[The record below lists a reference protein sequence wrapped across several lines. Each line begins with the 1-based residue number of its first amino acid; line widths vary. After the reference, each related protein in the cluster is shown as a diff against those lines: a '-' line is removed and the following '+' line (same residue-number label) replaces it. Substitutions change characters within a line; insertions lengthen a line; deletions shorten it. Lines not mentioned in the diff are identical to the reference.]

1 MRILGMWTLRMAPV
15 LLLVI
20 GLACSKP
27 DAVSLVSAVE
37 SGDAE
42 AVRGLLNAGADPNA
56 VDRTSGDP
64 VLMTAAKQRQVDMV
78 QALLDAGADPDAV
91 DGSSGNPVLVTAAG
105 RGQVDM
111 VQALLDAGADP
122 DAVDGSSGNPVLVTA
137 AGRGQVDM
145 VQALL
150 DAGADPDAVDGSS
163 GNPVLVMAARQGR
176 MFQVLLDA
184 GADPDAVDGFS
195 GDPVLMTAV
204 ERMQVDMVQALL
216 EAGANPDVVNSFSPY
231 VANTFWW
238 ILQEAVSTG
247 DDEMVQILL
256 DAGVDHP
263 LATAVDLEQV
273 DMVRALL
280 DAGADPN
287 AVDPSSGF
295 PLLVTA
301 VDLEQVDMVRA
312 LLDAGADPNA
322 VDPSS
327 GFPLLVT
334 AVMYRVVINFGAPLK
349 NVSDQVVP
357 VRYNHLGQIRARL
370 HVVLDRQNSL
380 IMEEDINPYW
390 ISVVESG
397 GEQLAWA
404 LLDAGADP
412 DAALV
417 VAVETGDNE
426 MGRALLDAGA
436 DPNAALMIAVGTEN
450 EEMRR
455 TLLDAGAGLDT
466 ALVVA
471 VARLTSTV
479 DMGGN
484 PLVMEWDP
492 YAEFET
498 GEVVGALL
506 DAGANP
512 YAAFETA
519 VTGVNL
525 EIIRALLDAG
535 ADPNVSVTGVAPL
548 KHAEIVGV
556 NEGKLLSLWDTN
568 IGYQGLYNEGNTL
581 LAAAI
586 RGGDGEVALALL
598 DAGADPDAAALQEA
612 VTSGEEEMVRALL
625 DAGSDPNAGNDRG
638 DPALVTAVM
647 HRAVINVGVPLKD
660 SADPKARE
668 LALAVSNKAEFE
680 TALELSEDRL
690 RALLYA
696 PQPTRTQA
704 DMLSVEAASLMV
716 EAASLLTTTNPDRDA
731 ALVAAIEKRDKNK
744 VRAMLDAGAD
754 PYAAAEAIVE
764 LNQAK
769 VSDLLE
775 AGTDLDSALVEAV
788 GSGHALHPG
797 TIPALLEAGA
807 NPFAA
812 FEKSVTG
819 VNIEI
824 VRALLEAGADPNP
837 AMVPAIVPSDIEV
850 VRAPREPS
858 ADFTGVNAEIVR
870 ALLEAGADPNT
881 VDDRGYPILLVAL
894 GYSSGVAELLLDHG
908 ISPDLVSPGSGYEW
922 LIAEDMVSIQEGV
935 LHAGDGFFR
944 LMSGDLTASAELVQ
958 GLAESQ
964 IILAGGLG
972 GFAAVVGN
980 VSIGVGEVGADR
992 GR

>member
-27 DAVSLVSAVE
+27 DTAPLVSAVE

-42 AVRGLLNAGADPNA
+42 AVRRLLNAGADPNA

-78 QALLDAGADPDAV
+78 QALLDAGADPNAVARTSGDPVLMTAAKQRQVDMVQALLAAGADPDAV
-91 DGSSGNPVLVTAAG
+91 DGSSGNPVLVMAARQG
-105 RGQVDM
+105 RM
-111 VQALLDAGADP
+111 FQALLAAGADP

-150 DAGADPDAVDGSS
+150 A
-163 GNPVLVMAARQGR
+163 
-176 MFQVLLDA
+176 A

-231 VANTFWW
+231 VANTFWG
-238 ILQEAVSTG
+238 ILQQAVRTG

-256 DAGVDHP
+256 DTGVDHP

-349 NVSDQVVP
+349 NVADQVVP
-357 VRYNHLGQIRARL
+357 VRYVHLGRIRNLL
-370 HVVLDRQNSL
+370 HIVLDRQNSL
-380 IMEEDINPYW
+380 LVREEDINPYW

-436 DPNAALMIAVGTEN
+436 DPDVALMIAVGTEN

-471 VARLTSTV
+471 VETMRAFEAGRISFV
-479 DMGGN
+479 GQD
-484 PLVMEWDP
+484 LVWSP
-492 YAEFET
+492 YAAFET

-535 ADPNVSVTGVAPL
+535 ADPDVSVTGVAPP

-556 NEGKLLSLWDTN
+556 NEKLWSPRDTN

-581 LAAAI
+581 LAATI
-586 RGGDGEVALALL
+586 RGGDREVALALL
-598 DAGADPDAAALQEA
+598 DAGADPDAALPEA

-625 DAGSDPNAGNDRG
+625 AAGADPNAGNDRG

-647 HRAVINVGVPLKD
+647 HRTVINVGAPLKD

-680 TALELSEDRL
+680 TALELSEERL

-696 PQPTRTQA
+696 HRPTTDLA
-704 DMLSVEAASLMV
+704 HMVMV
-716 EAASLLTTTNPDRDA
+716 ELAAWLTTNPDRDA

-775 AGTDLDSALVEAV
+775 AGVDLDSALVKAV

-812 FEKSVTG
+812 FETSVTG

-870 ALLEAGADPNT
+870 ALLEAGAGPNT
-881 VDDRGYPILLVAL
+881 VDDRGYPIFLIAL
-894 GYSSGVAELLLDHG
+894 GYSTEVAELLL
-908 ISPDLVSPGSGYEW
+908 
-922 LIAEDMVSIQEGV
+922 
-935 LHAGDGFFR
+935 
-944 LMSGDLTASAELVQ
+944 
-958 GLAESQ
+958 
-964 IILAGGLG
+964 
-972 GFAAVVGN
+972 N
-980 VSIGVGEVGADR
+980 
-992 GR
+992 

>member
-1 MRILGMWTLRMAPV
+1 MAPV

-27 DAVSLVSAVE
+27 DAAPLVSAVE

-42 AVRGLLNAGADPNA
+42 AVRTLSADPDAVDGFSGDPVLMTAVERGQVDLVRALLNAGADPNA

-64 VLMTAAKQRQVDMV
+64 VLMTAAKQ
-78 QALLDAGADPDAV
+78 
-91 DGSSGNPVLVTAAG
+91 
-105 RGQVDM
+105 GQVDM
-111 VQALLDAGADP
+111 VQA
-122 DAVDGSSGNPVLVTA
+122 
-137 AGRGQVDM
+137 
-145 VQALL
+145 
-150 DAGADPDAVDGSS
+150 
-163 GNPVLVMAARQGR
+163 
-176 MFQVLLDA
+176 LLDA

-195 GDPVLMTAV
+195 GDPVLMTAAK
-204 ERMQVDMVQALL
+204 QGQLDMVQALLDAGADPDAVNPLSGDVVLVGAVEQKRLDLVRALL

-231 VANTFWW
+231 VANTFWGV
-238 ILQEAVSTG
+238 LQEAVSTG

-256 DAGVDHP
+256 DTGVDAHAP
-263 LATAVDLEQV
+263 LATAVDREKV

-295 PLLVTA
+295 PLLVTT
-301 VDLEQVDMVRA
+301 VMHRA
-312 LLDAGADPNA
+312 
-322 VDPSS
+322 
-327 GFPLLVT
+327 
-334 AVMYRVVINFGAPLK
+334 VINVGAPLK

-357 VRYNHLGQIRARL
+357 VRYDHLHRIRALL
-370 HVVLDRQNSL
+370 HLVLNRQNSL
-380 IMEEDINPYW
+380 IEEEDINPYW

-471 VARLTSTV
+471 VGARRTSTLN
-479 DMGGN
+479 MG
-484 PLVMEWDP
+484 WDP

-535 ADPNVSVTGVAPL
+535 ADPNVSVTGVAPP
-548 KHAEIVGV
+548 KHVEIVGV
-556 NEGKLLSLWDTN
+556 NEGKLLSLRDTN

-586 RGGDGEVALALL
+586 RGGDKVVALALL
-598 DAGADPDAAALQEA
+598 DAGADPDAALQEA

-625 DAGSDPNAGNDRG
+625 AAGADPNAGNDRG

-647 HRAVINVGVPLKD
+647 HRAVINVGAPLKD
-660 SADPKARE
+660 GADPKARE

-680 TALELSEDRL
+680 TALELSEERL

-696 PQPTRTQA
+696 PQPRRTH
-704 DMLSVEAASLMV
+704 MPSVESAALMV
-716 EAASLLTTTNPDRDA
+716 EAASLLTTTNPDRDPDRDA
-731 ALVAAIEKRDKNK
+731 ALVAAIEKRHKDT

-775 AGTDLDSALVEAV
+775 AGTDLDSALVIAV

-812 FEKSVTG
+812 FETSVTG

-935 LHAGDGFFR
+935 LHAGDGFLR

-964 IILAGGLG
+964 IILAGALG

-980 VSIGVGEVGADR
+980 VSIGVGGVGGTILGAF
-992 GR
+992 GLW